1 MKKLILALLAIA
13 ALVTASAASAS
24 AYHQHHGGHNGAPHF
39 KTVAYAGHAH
49 SRHGVFERLRGTGTD
64 FSADSAT
71 ASGTIAGRLLDGGSF
86 AATIST
92 DWSNATANKHG
103 GSCAPATST
112 LSLTGSSSSDTL
124 DTSGTGVTCTVGS
137 NPWNVAAVYFGKASV
152 TAATGALANVSGK
165 GRLLLVEKT
174 DGTVRGFT
182 FAGFK
187 GSTAQQFGSFARS
200 DAQHCGGR

>member
-1 MKKLILALLAIA
+1 MKRLILALLVAA

-24 AYHQHHGGHNGAPHF
+24 ADHHHGGHGGTPHF
-39 KTVAYAGHAH
+39 KTVGYSGHAH
-49 SRHGVFERLRGTGTD
+49 SRHAVFERLQGTGTD

-71 ASGTIAGRLLDGGSF
+71 ASGSVAGRLLDGGSF

-92 DWSNATANKHG
+92 DWSSATANKHG
-103 GSCAPATST
+103 GSCAPATGT

-124 DTSGTGVTCTVGS
+124 DTSSTGVTCTVGS
-137 NPWNVAAVYFGKASV
+137 NPWNVAAVYFGKANV
-152 TAATGALANVSGK
+152 TGATGALANVSGK
-165 GRLLLVEKT
+165 GRVLLVEKT

-187 GSTAQQFGSFARS
+187 GSTGQQLGADARS

>member
-1 MKKLILALLAIA
+1 MKKLILALLAVA

-24 AYHQHHGGHNGAPHF
+24 AYHHHGGHNGAPHF

-64 FSADSAT
+64 FSSDSAT
-71 ASGTIAGRLLDGGSF
+71 ASGSVAGRLLDGGSF

-92 DWSNATANKHG
+92 DWSSATANKHG
-103 GSCAPATST
+103 GSCASATGT

-124 DTSGTGVTCTVGS
+124 DTSSTGVTCTVGS
-137 NPWNVAAVYFGKASV
+137 NPWNIAAVYFGKATV
-152 TAATGALANVSGK
+152 TGATGALANVSGK
-165 GRLLLVEKT
+165 GRVLLVEKT
-174 DGTVRGFT
+174 DGTVKGFA

-187 GSTAQQFGSFARS
+187 GSTGQQLGSFARS
-200 DAQHCGGR
+200 DAQHCGGH